1 MYVWWVTIAKEF
13 EEIQSNNPMTNASL
27 RNLKAEADEKKRLE
41 LIKEL
46 FNRSYLS
53 IISSATA
60 GDTKVSIPLAIREP
74 HVHQHYQQGNTLE
87 WYEANFPFIAD
98 KLYASFPEASI
109 QLQIWTFQYGDSKK
123 NTISLAELSTIRKLG
138 STGIVPELSVLVDWT
153 EDETGV

>member
-1 MYVWWVTIAKEF
+1 
-13 EEIQSNNPMTNASL
+13 MTNISL
-27 RNLKAEADEKKRLE
+27 RKLKNAADEKKRLDSIE
-41 LIKEL
+41 QH
-46 FNRSYLS
+46 FNRIYLS
-53 IISSATA
+53 VISSATA
-60 GDTKVSIPLAIREP
+60 GDTQVSIHLSARHPNE
-74 HVHQHYQQGNTLE
+74 QLE

-109 QLQIWTFQYGDSKK
+109 QLQITTFLRGQGTK

>member
-1 MYVWWVTIAKEF
+1 MNTPKMTRAETIAKKF

-46 FNRSYLS
+46 FNRIYLCV
-53 IISSATA
+53 ISSATA
-60 GDTKVSIPLAIREP
+60 GDTNVSIPLATLHPR
-74 HVHQHYQQGNTLE
+74 GTLE

-109 QLQIWTFQYGDSKK
+109 QLQITTFLRGQGTK